1 MSTIGSTEDE
11 LIAPMHRGGVV
22 LLLRAALAFFVFTV
36 VVGILNGTDAVEF
49 GHKTLMTHVHA
60 GTLGWITL
68 SVLAAAIWLF
78 AEEDPPPGWR
88 SAVPRILPG
97 VATVTIGVYIVAFL
111 TTTGPLRPASGS
123 AALVVLALAFV
134 WVFTQARHLPPSVP
148 RLGVLTALATSV
160 IGGTIGV
167 LLGLE
172 LSGKGDLLP
181 EGAYDAHPA
190 TMVVGF
196 LVPIGMALAEWHL
209 DPAGIGRPADTRGRI
224 QVIALFVGGI
234 VLMAGALADQP
245 ALIGL
250 NLPCELIAVGLFLKR
265 LAPALRKI
273 DWGRGYQ
280 RGFALSS
287 IFLVLDIALLIVLI
301 ARYKGEI
308 DEAPIRLI
316 LALDHMMFIGVM
328 TNALYGLLH
337 VASGRPRT
345 GPLDQVVTW
354 GTNLGLVVFVL
365 GLLGDVVWLK
375 RLGAPVM
382 GTAILIAIGAFAI
395 RLGDMRRREHR

>member
-1 MSTIGSTEDE
+1 MT
-11 LIAPMHRGGVV
+11 APKHRDGVV

-36 VVGILNGTDAVEF
+36 VVGILNGTDAIDF

-68 SVLAAAIWLF
+68 SVLAAALWLF
-78 AEEDPPPGWR
+78 AEKDPPSGWR
-88 SAVPRILPG
+88 TVAPRALPG
-97 VATVTIGVYIVAFL
+97 VATIAIGVYIAAFL
-111 TTTGPLRPASGS
+111 ATTGPVRPLSGS
-123 AALVVLALAFV
+123 AALVVLALVLA
-134 WVFTQARHLPPSVP
+134 WVFTQARRLPLSVP
-148 RLGVLTALATSV
+148 RLGILTALATSV

-172 LSGKGDLLP
+172 LSGKGDFLP

-209 DPAGIGRPADTRGRI
+209 DPAGIDRPADPRGRL

-250 NLPCELIAVGLFLKR
+250 NLPCELIAVGVFLKR
-265 LAPALRKI
+265 LGPALTRI
-273 DWGRGYQ
+273 DWRRGYQ
-280 RGFALSS
+280 RGFALST
-287 IFLVLDIALLIVLI
+287 IFLVLDIVLLVVLI

-316 LALDHMMFIGVM
+316 LALDHLMFIGVM

-345 GPLDQVVTW
+345 GPLDQAVTW

-382 GTAILIAIGAFAI
+382 GTAILLAIASFGT
-395 RLGDMRRREHR
+395 RLADTRRLEHR